1 MPNVDAAEMTSYL
14 TRIFEALGAPT
25 EDADNVASHLVDAN
39 LKGHDSHGV
48 IRASQYVARTQEGR
62 YVPGTTPVIEQDT
75 ATTTVVN
82 GNWNYGQVVG
92 RFTMD
97 AAITKARDQGV
108 AVAVAHRGGHAGRI
122 GAYGEQA
129 AAAGMIAI
137 ACVNLHGGGQ
147 LVAPFGGG
155 RRRLGTNPIVFAAPT
170 PDPDAPFV
178 LDMATSVGAEG
189 KVRVARN
196 RGAELQPGWIL
207 DGEGRP
213 STDPLDLYG
222 GDPAG
227 SRQPGALLPV
237 GGPVGYKGFGLSM
250 AVEFLAGALLPTVA
264 TRPDDEVGGNAI
276 FMTVIDPEHFAGTR
290 PVRAVALEPHRDGEG
305 AAVRRGLRRGD
316 DGRGAGAPPQ
326 GRAPRE
332 RLRPRGDD
340 VEPAH
345 RGGRLRG
352 RRPVRGGDALVVR
365 ATARGVYRCRPHIL
379 SA

>member
-1 MPNVDAAEMTSYL
+1 MPNVDAGELTSYVK
-14 TRIFEALGAPT
+14 RMFEALGAPAP
-25 EDADNVASHLVDAN
+25 DADAVASHLVDAN

-62 YVPGTTPVIEQDT
+62 YRPGTTPVIEQDT

-97 AAITKARDQGV
+97 HAIRKARDQGV
-108 AVAVAHRGGHAGRI
+108 SVAVAHRGGHAGRI

-129 AAAGMIAI
+129 AQAGMIAI

-170 PDPDAPFV
+170 EDPEAPFV

-196 RGAELQPGWIL
+196 RGVELQPGWIL
-207 DGEGRP
+207 DGDGRP
-213 STDPLDLYG
+213 STEPLDLYG
-222 GDPAG
+222 GDPPG

-276 FMTVIDPEHFAGTR
+276 FMTVIDPEHFAGRGPFEHSLSNLIEMVKEPPFAEGFDEVMTAGEPER
-290 PVRAVALEPHRDGEG
+290 RRKADRLVSGIELEDTTWAQLVEAGVE
-305 AAVRRGLRRGD
+305 V
-316 DGRGAGAPPQ
+316 GAGPY
-326 GRAPRE
+326 
-332 RLRPRGDD
+332 D
-340 VEPAH
+340 
-345 RGGRLRG
+345 
-352 RRPVRGGDALVVR
+352 
-365 ATARGVYRCRPHIL
+365 GVMRTP
-379 SA
+379 